1 MKDVQKKAPDY
12 DVLIVGAGISGIG
25 IAWHLQQKCPDKNFA
40 ILEGRDAIGGTWDL
54 FKYPGVRSDSDIY
67 TLGYSFKPW
76 KRDDSIVDGASVRE
90 YIEEAAQEN
99 GIIPKIRFGVEVE
112 KADWLSDRSCWSL
125 TVRDKATGEC
135 TTVTCNFLS
144 TCTGY
149 YSYTDPEAP
158 QFPNQ
163 PSFEGDIIH
172 PQFWPENLD
181 YTGKNVVVIG
191 SGATAM
197 TIVPNMAEKAG
208 HVTMLQ
214 RTPTYV
220 VSRPKKDWLANLMRR
235 VLPKQLAHN
244 LTRKKNIFMQQEIF
258 KQAKEDPDKF
268 RGRLMKLARKDLPQ
282 DVIDAHFSPDYAPW
296 DQRLCLIPESDLFN
310 RLKDGS
316 VSIETGHIET
326 LLPNGIKLK
335 DGSFIEADII
345 ITATGLAMQHMGG
358 ITVSIDETPVEFSD
372 CLTYKG
378 LSYSGVPNLV
388 SSWGYFNA
396 SWTMRVDMTADY
408 ICRLIQQMD
417 KTNSDYCVAEIVQ
430 PVDPDLTRPW
440 IEGLSSGYIN
450 RKMHLFPRQ
459 GASAPWIHPQ
469 NFGADMALIQAQ
481 DVDDGVMQFMKT
493 NPVSKLKNSSKGKA
507 AKLEAAA

>member
-1 MKDVQKKAPDY
+1 MTDASKKAPDY
-12 DVLIVGAGISGIG
+12 DVLIIGAGISGIG
-25 IAWHLQQKCPDKNFA
+25 IARHLQQKCPDKSFA

-54 FKYPGVRSDSDIY
+54 FKYPGVRSDSDIH
-67 TLGYSFKPW
+67 TLGFSFKPW
-76 KRDDSIVDGASVRE
+76 KRNDSIVDGASIRN

-112 KADWLSDRSCWSL
+112 KADWSSSESCWAL
-125 TVRDKATGEC
+125 TVRDKATDESS
-135 TTVTCNFLS
+135 TVTCNFLS

-163 PSFEGDIIH
+163 EAFDGDIIH
-172 PQFWPENLD
+172 PQFWPEDLEYSD
-181 YTGKNVVVIG
+181 KKVVVIG

-220 VSRPKKDWLANLMRR
+220 VSRPKKDWLANLLHSI
-235 VLPKQLAHN
+235 LPNQTAHN
-244 LTRKKNIFMQQEIF
+244 LTRKKNIFMQQQVF
-258 KQAKEDPDKF
+258 KQAKEGPEKF
-268 RGRLMKLARKDLPQ
+268 RKRLMKMARKHLPQ

-296 DQRLCLIPESDLFN
+296 DQRLCLIPDADLFN

-316 VSIETGHIET
+316 VSIETGHIAE
-326 LLPNGIKLK
+326 LSPEGIKLK
-335 DGSFIEADII
+335 DGSSIEADII

-358 ITVSIDETPVEFSD
+358 IDVSIDDVAVEFSD

-408 ICRLIQQMD
+408 ICRLIQQID
-417 KTNSDYCVAEIVQ
+417 KTKSDYCVAEVVQ

-440 IEGLSSGYIN
+440 IEGFSSGYIS

-459 GASAPWIHPQ
+459 AASAPWIHPQ
-469 NFGADMALIQAQ
+469 NFGADIALIQAQ
-481 DVDDGVMQFMKT
+481 DVDDGVMQFKKT
-493 NPVSKLKNSSKGKA
+493 GSVSTTSVSTKDKA
-507 AKLEAAA
+507 AKLQTAA